1 MEIIITESASSL
13 SLSSLAIFYS
23 VGLVWEIIAEEKKEK
38 RRITTTTTMI
48 LYKKKTL
55 LWSDK

>member
-13 SLSSLAIFYS
+13 SLSSLVIFYS

-38 RRITTTTTMI
+38 RRITTATTMI